1 MRRYEASVTYHE
13 MPGQSVQLYSR
24 HADGLYTEAGAKARI
39 TREHKDCWKRGL
51 TLNTSTITRIDPL
64 A

>member
-1 MRRYEASVTYHE
+1 MRRYAVTVEYHE
-13 MPGQSVQLYSR
+13 MPGEPVPLYSLND
-24 HADGLYTEAGAKARI
+24 DGLYTEAGAKARI
-39 TREHKDCWKRGL
+39 TREHQESWKRGL